1 VQNVAGH
8 LGGAR
13 PEVIR
18 ASIDNIFARVD
29 LELAARIEAKIGD
42 KARGAKSITAR
53 LKNSH
58 L

>member
-13 PEVIR
+13 PDVIR

-29 LELAARIEAKIGD
+29 LQLAARIEAKIGD
-42 KARGAKSITAR
+42 KAMGAKSITANLNSR
-53 LKNSH
+53 L
-58 L
+58 